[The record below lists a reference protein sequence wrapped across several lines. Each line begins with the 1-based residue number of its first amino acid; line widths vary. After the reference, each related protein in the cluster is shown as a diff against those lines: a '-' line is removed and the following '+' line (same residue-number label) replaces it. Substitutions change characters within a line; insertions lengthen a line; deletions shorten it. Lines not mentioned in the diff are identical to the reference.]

1 MSMPPVPPPP
11 SLDSEDRR
19 KHLEFVQAAIAR
31 MSSASGLAKGW
42 ALSVAT
48 VAYGY
53 AGTQDAVNAALVGVF
68 AVVLFAWVDAGYLKL
83 EREFRHL
90 YDGIRLGRV
99 ATFDM
104 HARGYCDGRP
114 AAEVRNCTWMCVV
127 RSWTIVRFYGL
138 MALAGVFVAGW
149 ILLQN

>member
-1 MSMPPVPPPP
+1 MFSP
-11 SLDSEDRR
+11 DGEDRR
-19 KHLEFVQAAIAR
+19 KHLEFVQTAIAR

-53 AGTQDAVNAALVGVF
+53 AGTQDAINAALVGLF
-68 AVVLFAWVDAGYLKL
+68 AVALFGWIDAGYLKR

-90 YDGIRLGRV
+90 YDGVRLDRV
-99 ATFDM
+99 AVFDM
-104 HARGYCDGRP
+104 HARGYCDGRR
-114 AAEVRNCTWMCVV
+114 AAEVRDTTWSCVV

-138 MALAGVFVAGW
+138 MALAGVLVVAW
-149 ILLQN
+149 VIVQR